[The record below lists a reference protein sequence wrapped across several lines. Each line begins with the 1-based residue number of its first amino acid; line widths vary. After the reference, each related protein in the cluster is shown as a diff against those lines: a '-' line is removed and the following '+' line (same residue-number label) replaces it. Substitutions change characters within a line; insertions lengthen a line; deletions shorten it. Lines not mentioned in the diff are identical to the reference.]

1 MRDTHMPLTLSSQ
14 FSSTLQQY
22 WTLLH
27 SDPCRHSEPMWEVL
41 DSYKCSSC
49 FASHVRCLRNSPA
62 WLKAYCSFSRRV
74 IKVARQ
80 SVPHFPPSATGEPPE
95 EEGGHGGHDGA
106 KFFCHLMAM
115 LSYSCRA
122 YNGSRS
128 CTLYRMVGEN
138 GWNLVVGFPT
148 ATGSITTIVPNDVH
162 HTSSSVH
169 SEKNMTLKN

>member
-1 MRDTHMPLTLSSQ
+1 MQLLFHQLCSLFTKQSCLVESLLQ
-14 FSSTLQQY
+14 FQPTC
-22 WTLLH
+22 H
-27 SDPCRHSEPMWEVL
+27 
-41 DSYKCSSC
+41 
-49 FASHVRCLRNSPA
+49 
-62 WLKAYCSFSRRV
+62 
-74 IKVARQ
+74 KVARQ

-162 HTSSSVH
+162 HTSSSPLIQ
-169 SEKNMTLKN
+169 KYDAQKLII